1 MPRSSIQHRLLRA
14 VMGVNVAGSLLTAML
29 VGFLVSR
36 SVNGLMDST
45 LQESAEILYG
55 LVQPLA
61 SSDTDATMVMPTVP
75 HEEQLVWQVVQGAS
89 NRIVVRSSKA
99 PEQPLLHQALDG
111 FADSPQAWR
120 VRSMPLGANGK
131 YLYVAQDA
139 HERHRHELEAM
150 IVIVGMTWLIAAASA
165 AWLSRRARVELEP
178 LQRLSNAVRAY
189 DPLAGQPLPA
199 VTRRELIPV
208 QQSIEELGGRLARLV
223 ERERAFSAHAA
234 HALRTPLAGLEAQ
247 LALALREATP
257 QTQPRL
263 RQTRLAAQRLGRVV
277 ASLLGMFRSTGKLEP
292 TPVDLAHLMHAI
304 SVGQVAVTVT
314 QEVAFKADAN
324 LLAAA
329 LSNLVDNSVRHGA
342 THVSVTVAAADACAC
357 ISVQDDG
364 TGIAPD
370 TLERLRAGLSHAEHQ
385 GLEGL
390 GLWLASL
397 IARAHGGSLQVHALA
412 VGTRV
417 DITLCNAHRALE
429 GRDAGKLPGG

>member
-1 MPRSSIQHRLLRA
+1 MPQSSIQHRLLRT
-14 VMGVNVAGSLLTAML
+14 VMSVNVVGSLLTAML
-29 VGFLVSR
+29 VGYLVSR
-36 SVNGLMDST
+36 SVSSLMDST

-75 HEEQLVWQVVQGAS
+75 HEEQLVWQVVHGAS
-89 NRIVVRSSKA
+89 NRLVVRSSKA
-99 PEQPLLHQALDG
+99 PEQPLLAQALDG
-111 FADSPQAWR
+111 FADSPQDWR

-131 YLYVAQDA
+131 YLYVAQA
-139 HERHRHELEAM
+139 SNERQQHEWEAM
-150 IVIVGMTWLIAAASA
+150 IAIVGMTWLIAAASA
-165 AWLSRRARVELEP
+165 AWLSRRARAELEP
-178 LQRLSNAVRAY
+178 LERLSNAVRAY

-199 VTRRELIPV
+199 VTRRELVPV
-208 QQSIEELGGRLARLV
+208 QKSIEELGGRLARLV

-257 QTQPRL
+257 QTAPRL

-277 ASLLGMFRSTGKLEP
+277 SSLLSMFRSTGKLELS
-292 TPVDLAHLMHAI
+292 PVDLGGLFSAL
-304 SVGQVAVTVT
+304 SVGQVSVTVAQDT
-314 QEVAFKADAN
+314 AFMADAN

-342 THVSVTVAAADACAC
+342 SHLTVAAMATAQGVCV
-357 ISVQDDG
+357 SVQDDG
-364 TGIAPD
+364 AGIAPD
-370 TLERLRAGLSHAEHQ
+370 TLHKLRAGLADAEHQ

-397 IARAHGGSLQVHALA
+397 VARAHGGALQVHALPQ
-412 VGTRV
+412 GTRV
-417 DITLCNAHRALE
+417 DITLSAAHHE
-429 GRDAGKLPGG
+429 PPPKS

>member
-1 MPRSSIQHRLLRA
+1 MPKSSIQHRLLRA

-29 VGFLVSR
+29 VGYLVSL
-36 SVNGLMDST
+36 SVNSLMDST

-61 SSDTDATMVMPTVP
+61 STDTDATMVMPTVP
-75 HEEQLVWQVVQGAS
+75 HEEQLVWQVVQGGS
-89 NRIVVRSSKA
+89 NRLVVRSSKA
-99 PEQPLLHQALDG
+99 PEQPLLPQALDG

-131 YLYVAQDA
+131 YLYVAQAA
-139 HERHRHELEAM
+139 HERHRHQLEAM
-150 IVIVGMTWLIAAASA
+150 VVIVGMTWLIAAASA
-165 AWLSRRARVELEP
+165 VWLSRRARAELEP
-178 LQRLSNAVRAY
+178 LQRLSSAVRAY

-247 LALALREATP
+247 LALAQREATP

-277 ASLLGMFRSTGKLEP
+277 ASLLSMFRSTGKLELA
-292 TPVDLAHLMHAI
+292 PVDLASLVGAL
-304 SVGQVAVTVT
+304 SVGQV
-314 QEVAFKADAN
+314 EVAIRQDVDFSADAN

-342 THVSVTVAAADACAC
+342 TQLTVAAAAADTGVC

-364 TGIAPD
+364 TGINPE
-370 TLERLRAGLSHAEHQ
+370 TLQKLRAGLAHAEHQ

-397 IARAHGGSLQVHALA
+397 VARAHGGSLQVHALA
-412 VGTRV
+412 RGTRV
-417 DITLCNAHRALE
+417 DIRLCTAALAPE
-429 GRDAGKLPGG
+429 GRDAAAPPGA

>member
-1 MPRSSIQHRLLRA
+1 MTKPSIQHRLLRT
-14 VMGVNVAGSLLTAML
+14 VMSVNVVGALLTAML
-29 VGFLVSR
+29 VGYLVSR
-36 SVNGLMDST
+36 SVHSLMDST

-61 SSDTDATMVMPTVP
+61 SRDADATMVMPTVP

-89 NRIVVRSSKA
+89 NRLVVRSSKA
-99 PEQPLLHQALDG
+99 PEQPLLPQALDG

-131 YLYVAQDA
+131 YLYVAQASHD
-139 HERHRHELEAM
+139 RHQHTLEAM
-150 IVIVGMTWLIAAASA
+150 IVIVGMTWLIAAAST
-165 AWLSRRARVELEP
+165 AWLSRRARAELAP
-178 LQRLSNAVRAY
+178 LERLSNAVRAY
-189 DPLAGQPLPA
+189 DPLAGRPLPA
-199 VTRRELIPV
+199 VTRRELVPV

-247 LALALREATP
+247 LALALREASP
-257 QTQPRL
+257 QTEPRL

-277 ASLLGMFRSTGKLEP
+277 ASLLGMFRSTGKLELSA
-292 TPVDLAHLMHAI
+292 VDLGSLVSAL
-304 SVGQVAVTVT
+304 SVGQVSVKVEQHTDIL
-314 QEVAFKADAN
+314 ADAN

-342 THVSVTVAAADACAC
+342 SSLTVTAVAAEQGVR

-364 TGIAPD
+364 SGIDAA
-370 TLERLRAGLSHAEHQ
+370 TLQRLRAGLDDAEHQ

-397 IARAHGGSLQVHALA
+397 VARAHGGSLQVHALSKGA
-412 VGTRV
+412 RV
-417 DITLCNAHRALE
+417 DIVMPASPKP
-429 GRDAGKLPGG
+429 RD